1 MQENGQKGKPK
12 KKQVIS
18 GERSIGIMGS
28 RDLLVLKLVIGVMG
42 GFNFHAP

>member
-1 MQENGQKGKPK
+1 MAKKENQK

-28 RDLLVLKLVIGVMG
+28 RDLLVLKLVIGVIFMLHKVY
-42 GFNFHAP
+42 FA